1 MSTAG
6 QVTDPGK
13 PAKPAA
19 AVAKVGGFA
28 QALAPGSVGNVG
40 VGFDILGHAVD
51 GVGDKVMV
59 ESIAEPVVRISAISG
74 LVTQLPRDPHNNTA
88 ARAVAAM
95 REALGLQCGFE
106 IALEKGI
113 PLGSGLGG
121 SAASAVAA
129 VVATNALL
137 DRPLSLE
144 ELYPFALAGE
154 TVASG
159 SAHGDNIAPQLLG
172 GLVLVC
178 GQRLVS
184 IPVPENLYCAV
195 VHPHLVV
202 ETRESRKRLRAPYGL
217 NKVVAQTGNLAGV
230 LAGLYSNDLSLVGQS
245 LNDVLVEP
253 RRAAMIPGFAKVQ
266 AAALERGA
274 LGASISGGGPSV
286 FAWFSNRL
294 HAQSAGVAMRQAFE
308 SAGLKADLLVS
319 PVAAAGARVL

>member
-1 MSTAG
+1 MSG
-6 QVTDPGK
+6 SDKGYRVEI
-13 PAKPAA
+13 
-19 AVAKVGGFA
+19 GGFA
-28 QALAPGSVGNVG
+28 QGHAPGSVGNVG
-40 VGFDILGHAVD
+40 VGFDILGHAID
-51 GVGDKVMV
+51 GVGDRVMV
-59 ESIAEPVVRISAISG
+59 EAIEEPVVRISAITG
-74 LVTQLPRDPHNNTA
+74 LVTELPRDSQNNTA

-95 REALGLQCGFE
+95 REALGLTNGFE

-129 VVATNALL
+129 VVAANALL
-137 DRPLSLE
+137 DRPLPLE
-144 ELYPFALAGE
+144 ALYPFALAGE
-154 TVASG
+154 VAASG

-178 GQRLVS
+178 GERLIQV
-184 IPVPENLYCAV
+184 PVPDELYCAV

-217 NKVVAQTGNLAGV
+217 SKIVAQSGNLAGV
-230 LAGLYSNDLSLVGQS
+230 LAGLYSADLALVGQC
-245 LNDVLVEP
+245 LRDVLVEP
-253 RRAAMIPGFAKVQ
+253 RRAAMIPGFAEVQ
-266 AAALERGA
+266 SAAMERGA

>member
-1 MSTAG
+1 MSAAR
-6 QVTDPGK
+6 GK
-13 PAKPAA
+13 RAHRAQ
-19 AVAKVGGFA
+19 VGGFA
-28 QALAPGSVGNVG
+28 QAQAPGSVGNVG
-40 VGFDILGHAVD
+40 VGFDILGHAVE
-51 GVGDKVMV
+51 GVGDRVMV
-59 ESIAEPVVRISAISG
+59 EAIAEPVVRISAISG
-74 LVTQLPRDPHNNTA
+74 LVTELPRDSQNNTA
-88 ARAVAAM
+88 ARAVSAM
-95 REALGLQCGFE
+95 REALGLENGFE

-129 VVATNALL
+129 VVAANALL
-137 DRPLSLE
+137 DQPLELS

-154 TVASG
+154 VAASG

-178 GQRLVS
+178 GERLIQ
-184 IPVPENLYCAV
+184 IPVPDELYCAV

-202 ETRESRKRLRAPYGL
+202 ETREARKRLRAPYGL
-217 NKVVAQTGNLAGV
+217 SKIVAQTGNLAGV
-230 LAGLYSNDLSLVGQS
+230 LAGLYRNDMALIGQS
-245 LNDVLVEP
+245 LSDVLVEP
-253 RRAAMIPGFAKVQ
+253 RRAVMIPGFAKVK

-308 SAGLKADLLVS
+308 AAGLKADLLVS
-319 PVAAAGARVL
+319 PVAAAGAGVL

>member
-1 MSTAG
+1 MS
-6 QVTDPGK
+6 
-13 PAKPAA
+13 AA
-19 AVAKVGGFA
+19 RGDSRRHRVKIGGFA
-28 QALAPGSVGNVG
+28 QAQAPGSVGNVG

-59 ESIAEPVVRISAISG
+59 EAIEEPVVRICAISG
-74 LVTQLPRDPHNNTA
+74 LVTELPRDAHNNTA
-88 ARAVAAM
+88 ARAVSAM
-95 REALGLQCGFE
+95 RDALGLSNGFE
-106 IALEKGI
+106 IGLEKGI

-129 VVATNALL
+129 VVAANALL
-137 DRPLSLE
+137 DEPLPLAD
-144 ELYPFALAGE
+144 LYPFALAGE
-154 TVASG
+154 VAASG

-178 GQRLVS
+178 GERL
-184 IPVPENLYCAV
+184 IQLPVPAELYCAV
-195 VHPHLVV
+195 VHPDLVV

-217 NKVVAQTGNLAGV
+217 SKVVAQTGNLAGV
-230 LAGLYSNDLSLVGQS
+230 LAGLYRNDLELIGQS
-245 LNDVLVEP
+245 LRDVLVEP

-266 AAALERGA
+266 SAAMERGA

-308 SAGLKADLLVS
+308 AAGLKADLLVS
-319 PVAAAGARVL
+319 PVAAAGAMVL